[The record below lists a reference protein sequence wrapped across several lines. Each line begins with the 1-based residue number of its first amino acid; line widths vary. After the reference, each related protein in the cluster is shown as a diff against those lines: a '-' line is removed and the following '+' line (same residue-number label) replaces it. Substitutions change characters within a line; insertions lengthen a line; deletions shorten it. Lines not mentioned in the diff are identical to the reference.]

1 MKKERLGE
9 LIANT
14 ISHGVGVILGISAL
28 VLLTIHAHETR
39 EYIGSIVFGV
49 SLILL
54 YTASTLYHAFP
65 HSMKRVMAVF
75 KRMDHSAIYLLIAG
89 TYTPFI
95 LVLTP
100 TTKGYVLLLI
110 LWITAVIGIT
120 MKSIWVNRY
129 MPVHLIIYVLM
140 GWSVLTIWPD
150 VRAFI
155 PAQSF
160 PFLLLGGISY
170 TAGVIFYISRFLYA
184 HFVWHIFVLMG
195 SLFHIVSVY
204 YIL

>member
-1 MKKERLGE
+1 MRKERLGE

-14 ISHGVGVILGISAL
+14 ISHGIGVIIGISAL
-28 VLLTIHAHETR
+28 TILTIHAQEMR
-39 EYIGSIVFGV
+39 EYIGAIVFGI

-75 KRMDHSAIYLLIAG
+75 KRMDHSAIYILIAG

-95 LVLTP
+95 IILTP
-100 TTKGYVLLLI
+100 TNTGYTLLVLLWVI
-110 LWITAVIGIT
+110 AAVGIT
-120 MKSIWVNRY
+120 MKSIWVDRY
-129 MPVHLIIYVLM
+129 MPVHLVIYVLM
-140 GWSVLTIWPD
+140 GWSILSIWQD
-150 VRAFI
+150 VRSFI
-155 PAQSF
+155 PENAL
-160 PFLLLGGISY
+160 PFLLLGGVSY
-170 TAGVIFYISRFLYA
+170 TAGVLFYISRFMYA
-184 HFVWHIFVLMG
+184 HFVWHIFVLAG